1 MTQKELQIMLKS
13 ENRITWR
20 TAPMPLSIWLLAAVL
35 SSCAWIG
42 RQATITY
49 FAVDSKF
56 KPKHV
61 KIEVH
66 TDFVERFRNRV
77 QIRAKFTVDKA
88 MGSPLPNPIDGDLHF
103 AGRSPQVAL
112 PVVAEIANASK
123 QKAAVDM
130 VHAADSSGRALQIT
144 GMWRIWPEHASSGE
158 EKQGKPLKPLDSDT
172 PDHVFE
178 IHPVTRINHL
188 STVSSF
194 TTVDGFKAGGADRTF
209 EIYQKA
215 KCTISVDSNTVKIV
229 AETGLYNDV
238 EFIMEISGPQ
248 SKVSDGRFVPA
259 AAFNLDGKLMVDH
272 LRLVFAEGTPP
283 EIAVRRLKK
292 GDRLHVYG
300 IPRIDFSEVWRRI
313 QEPPKRDKDDE
324 EPLPYEIEIL
334 GVYAK

>member
-1 MTQKELQIMLKS
+1 MLNT
-13 ENRITWR
+13 ENRIARRTWLR
-20 TAPMPLSIWLLAAVL
+20 PISIWLLAAIL
-35 SSCAWIG
+35 SSCGWIA

-88 MGSPLPNPIDGDLHF
+88 MGSPLPAPIDGDLHF

-112 PVVAEIANASK
+112 PLVGEIANASK

-130 VHAADSSGRALQIT
+130 VHAAQSSGRALQIT

-158 EKQGKPLKPLDSDT
+158 EKQGKPLDPLDSDT

-209 EIYQKA
+209 DIYQKA

-238 EFIMEISGPQ
+238 EFIMEITGPQ
-248 SKVSDGRFVPA
+248 EKVSDGRFVPA
-259 AAFNLDGKLMVDH
+259 AAYNTDGKLMVDH
-272 LRLVFAEGTPP
+272 LRMVFAQGTPP
-283 EIAVRRLKK
+283 EIAVRHLKK
-292 GDRLHVYG
+292 GDRLHVFG

-313 QEPPKRDKDDE
+313 QAPPKRDKDDE

-334 GVYAK
+334 GVYTK